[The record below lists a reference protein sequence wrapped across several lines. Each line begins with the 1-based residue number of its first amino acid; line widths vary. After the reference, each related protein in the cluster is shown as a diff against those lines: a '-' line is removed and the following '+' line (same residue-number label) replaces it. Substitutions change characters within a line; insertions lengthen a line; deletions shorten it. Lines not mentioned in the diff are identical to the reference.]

1 MRKGAICV
9 AFIYTFYIFIY
20 HLMAIQTHFS
30 LQPPF
35 YTVLRST
42 FYTALPPRSRL
53 AAHSPRSLPRRTDV
67 WLPQSPVSLPRETS
81 TGPHAH
87 HTPDSLGET
96 SHDLQLSGWLARLA
110 GVKSSQPSD
119 ARPSPRLPCPL
130 ASAWRSWSE
139 QHPVD
144 EQGPYSTIAPD
155 RQSEAIVERSRSPH
169 QPKETALK
177 HPPGKA

>member
-1 MRKGAICV
+1 LRS
-9 AFIYTFYIFIY
+9 IYLYILYIY
-20 HLMAIQTHFS
+20 IPSHGYSNSFLSTA
-30 LQPPF
+30 
-35 YTVLRST
+35 TVLHRST
-42 FYTALPPRSRL
+42 FYVLHCPPTTFSPSR
-53 AAHSPRSLPRRTDV
+53 AQPRSLPRRTDV
-67 WLPQSPVSLPRETS
+67 WLPQPPVSLPRETS

-96 SHDLQLSGWLARLA
+96 SHDPQLSGWLARLA

-177 HPPGKA
+177 HPP